1 MRTAGCCASSRSF
14 PTWMTRRWARSST
27 WNTSDSFLDLAAG
40 DAEEHA
46 LLLCN
51 LFLALRKEAY
61 VLMGTEVPEGDH
73 VRAHE
78 KRQRSSVRLWNAH
91 TGKVYSKD
99 DATSPLSACPLIS
112 VGMVFNERNVWANVQ
127 VGAERPF
134 ELDFNLSDAKCWK
147 PFFGPRGYP
156 PPRVIEP
163 LSMAPLVFKRMS
175 EEFRGD
181 LEREVE
187 DHLQREFEDLRAHRP
202 TDWNRSLSNTLK
214 KLLKRF
220 EEGAIGLSPLTRE
233 EHDAQLDKFRT
244 TYNLVGY
251 NRRTS
256 PRAARSRR
264 SSRR

>member
-1 MRTAGCCASSRSF
+1 M
-14 PTWMTRRWARSST
+14 
-27 WNTSDSFLDLAAG
+27 
-40 DAEEHA
+40 
-46 LLLCN
+46 
-51 LFLALRKEAY
+51 
-61 VLMGTEVPEGDH
+61 
-73 VRAHE
+73 
-78 KRQRSSVRLWNAH
+78 
-91 TGKVYSKD
+91 
-99 DATSPLSACPLIS
+99 
-112 VGMVFNERNVWANVQ
+112 WANVQ

-163 LSMAPLVFKRMS
+163 LSMVPLVFKRMS

-202 TDWNRSLSNTLK
+202 TDWNHSLSNTLK

-220 EEGAIGLSPLTRE
+220 EEDAIGLSPLTRE

-244 TYNLVGY
+244 TYNLVGFPIQENLAEGGSLAPLVEKMKLTNIWLSDGPKIQFSLAAY
-251 NRRTS
+251 VHAYPNNIAS
-256 PRAARSRR
+256 VWIYVAALHDARAPTTGGGE
-264 SSRR
+264 